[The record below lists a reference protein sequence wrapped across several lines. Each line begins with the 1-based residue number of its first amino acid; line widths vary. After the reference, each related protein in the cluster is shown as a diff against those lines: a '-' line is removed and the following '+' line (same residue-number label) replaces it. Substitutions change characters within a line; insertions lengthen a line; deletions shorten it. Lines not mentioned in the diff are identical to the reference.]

1 MTHTA
6 ATGMTDTTG
15 AGTTDTQSAGACAP
29 QAGHPRRIL
38 LEANVERLDIAA
50 IVAQV
55 VDACASR
62 GISVR
67 MLESTSGSVAT
78 GTGVESV
85 AYTPLAADGCEL
97 VLVLGGDGTFL
108 RACQYAH
115 AADVPVLGVNLG
127 HVGFLAESEVSSLRG
142 VVEQIAD
149 RDYRVVERMTVEA
162 TVMHGEK
169 VLGQDWALNE
179 VSIEKVSRQG
189 VLEASVEIDGRPV
202 SDYGCDG
209 MLVST
214 PTGSTAY
221 AFSAGGPILWPEL
234 DAILVVPNNA
244 HALFAR
250 PMVVAPTSRVA
261 VETGVRSGPAVV
273 VLDGRRLVD
282 APAGSRV
289 EVIRGR
295 RPVKWV
301 RLDDSPFTDRLVT
314 KFELPVTG
322 WRGRSAARPLP

>member
-1 MTHTA
+1 MTTPVV
-6 ATGMTDTTG
+6 
-15 AGTTDTQSAGACAP
+15 AGFS
-29 QAGHPRRIL
+29 RRIL
-38 LEANVERLDIAA
+38 LAANVDRPDIMST
-50 IVAQV
+50 VAQV
-55 VDACASR
+55 VAACSAR
-62 GISVR
+62 EIAVR
-67 MLESTSGSVAT
+67 MLEDTKDKVASGS
-78 GTGVESV
+78 GVEAV
-85 AYTPLAADGCEL
+85 ADNPSAAEGCDL

-108 RACQYAH
+108 RACQYAL

-127 HVGFLAESEVSSLRG
+127 HVGFLAESEVSSLG
-142 VVEQIAD
+142 AVVKQIAD
-149 RDYRVVERMTVEA
+149 RSYRVVERMTVEA
-162 TVMHGEK
+162 TVMLGDK
-169 VLGQDWALNE
+169 VIGRDWALNE
-179 VSIEKVSRQG
+179 ASIEKVSRHG
-189 VLEASVEIDGRPV
+189 VLEVSVEIDDRPV

-261 VETGVRSGPAVV
+261 VETSTRSGPAMV

-289 EVIRGR
+289 EVVRGKR
-295 RPVKWV
+295 SVKWV

-322 WRGRSAARPLP
+322 WRGRSDVRSLP

>member
-1 MTHTA
+1 M
-6 ATGMTDTTG
+6 TG
-15 AGTTDTQSAGACAP
+15 AAP
-29 QAGHPRRIL
+29 TEQRRIL
-38 LEANVERLDIAA
+38 LVPNVGRPE
-50 IVAQV
+50 IVAKVEQV
-55 VDACASR
+55 VEACSR
-62 GISVR
+62 HGIAVR
-67 MLESTSGSVAT
+67 MLED
-78 GTGVESV
+78 TGVEVASTMSV
-85 AYTPLAADGCEL
+85 ETVPDLPDAAGGCEL

-108 RACQYAH
+108 RACQYAN

-127 HVGFLAESEVSSLRG
+127 HIGFLAESEVDSLST
-142 VVEQIAD
+142 VVEQIAV

-162 TVMHGEK
+162 TVIHGETL
-169 VLGQDWALNE
+169 LGRGWALNE
-179 VSIEKVSRQG
+179 VSIEKTSRQG

-221 AFSAGGPILWPEL
+221 AFSAGGPIVWPEL

-261 VETGVRSGPAVV
+261 VETGVGSGPSAV
-273 VLDGRRLVD
+273 VLDGRSVID

-289 EVIRGR
+289 EVIRGA

-322 WRGRSAARPLP
+322 WRGRSGVRPLA

>member
-1 MTHTA
+1 MNDIP
-6 ATGMTDTTG
+6 GSE
-15 AGTTDTQSAGACAP
+15 Q
-29 QAGHPRRIL
+29 PRRIL
-38 LEANVERLDIAA
+38 LEPNIARPDIVAT
-50 IVAQV
+50 VAQV
-55 VDACASR
+55 VDACAER
-62 GISVR
+62 GIAVR
-67 MLESTSGSVAT
+67 VLEDTRDRVAT
-78 GTGVESV
+78 GGGVECV
-85 AYTPLAADGCEL
+85 PDTPAAAEGCEL

-127 HVGFLAESEVSSLRG
+127 HIGFLAESEVSSLSG
-142 VVEQIAD
+142 VVEQIAA

-162 TVMHGEK
+162 TVINGETR
-169 VLGQDWALNE
+169 LAHDWALNE
-179 VSIEKVSRQG
+179 VSIEKVARQG

-221 AFSAGGPILWPEL
+221 AFSAGGPIVWPEL

-261 VETGVRSGPAVV
+261 VETGVHSGPAVV

-282 APAGSRV
+282 APPGSRV
-289 EVIRGR
+289 EVVRGR

-322 WRGRSAARPLP
+322 WRGRSGVRPLT

>member
-1 MTHTA
+1 MTTA
-6 ATGMTDTTG
+6 EPT
-15 AGTTDTQSAGACAP
+15 
-29 QAGHPRRIL
+29 RRIL
-38 LEANVERLDIAA
+38 LEANIGRPDIAA
-50 IVAQV
+50 TVEHV

-62 GISVR
+62 GIAVR
-67 MLESTSGSVAT
+67 MLEDTSESVPT
-78 GTGVESV
+78 GNGVESV
-85 AYTPLAADGCEL
+85 PDSPAAAENCEL

-127 HVGFLAESEVSSLRG
+127 HVGFLAESEISSLNG
-142 VVEQIAD
+142 VVEQIAA
-149 RDYRVVERMTVEA
+149 RDYRVVDRMTVEA
-162 TVMHGEK
+162 AVIHGDRE
-169 VLGQDWALNE
+169 LGRDWALNE
-179 VSIEKVSRQG
+179 VSIEKVARQG

-209 MLVST
+209 MLVAT

-261 VETGVRSGPAVV
+261 VETGTESGAAVV

-289 EVIRGR
+289 EVVRGP

-322 WRGRSAARPLP
+322 WRGGPRAGQLP

>member
-1 MTHTA
+1 MTA
-6 ATGMTDTTG
+6 EATPEP
-15 AGTTDTQSAGACAP
+15 A
-29 QAGHPRRIL
+29 RRIL
-38 LEANVERLDIAA
+38 LEPNIGRPDIMAT
-50 IVAQV
+50 VAQV
-55 VDACASR
+55 VQACAGH
-62 GISVR
+62 GIAVR
-67 MLESTSGSVAT
+67 MLANIDPQVAT
-78 GTGVESV
+78 GIAVETV
-85 AYTPLAADGCEL
+85 PDTPDAAEGCEL

-108 RACQYAH
+108 RACQYAN

-127 HVGFLAESEVSSLRG
+127 HVGFLAESEVESLSG
-142 VVEQIAD
+142 VVVQIAA

-162 TVMHGEK
+162 TIIHGDT
-169 VLGQDWALNE
+169 VLGRDWALNE

-221 AFSAGGPILWPEL
+221 AFSAGGPIVWPEL

-261 VETGVRSGPAVV
+261 VETSVRSGSSVV
-273 VLDGRRLVD
+273 VLDGRRTID

-289 EVIRGR
+289 EVVRGR

-301 RLDDSPFTDRLVT
+301 RLDDSPFTDRLVS

-322 WRGRSAARPLP
+322 WRGRSGVRPLA

>member
-1 MTHTA
+1 MN
-6 ATGMTDTTG
+6 DTPG
-15 AGTTDTQSAGACAP
+15 RDIA
-29 QAGHPRRIL
+29 RRIL
-38 LEANVERLDIAA
+38 LVPNIARPDIVAT
-50 IVAQV
+50 VAQV
-55 VDACASR
+55 VEAGAGR
-62 GISVR
+62 GIAVR
-67 MLESTSGSVAT
+67 MVEGISEHVAT
-78 GTGVESV
+78 GTGVETV
-85 AYTPLAADGCEL
+85 PDTPQAAEGCEL

-108 RACQYAH
+108 RACQYAN

-127 HVGFLAESEVSSLRG
+127 HIGFLAESEVSSLSG
-142 VVEQIAD
+142 VVEQIVA

-162 TVMHGEK
+162 TVINGDT
-169 VLGQDWALNE
+169 VLARDWALNE

-221 AFSAGGPILWPEL
+221 AFSAGGPIVWPEL

-261 VETGVRSGPAVV
+261 VETGVGSGPAVV
-273 VLDGRRLVD
+273 VVDGRRLVD

-289 EVIRGR
+289 EVVRGR

-322 WRGRSAARPLP
+322 WRGRSGVRPLT

>member
-1 MTHTA
+1 MTAKTESVQ
-6 ATGMTDTTG
+6 G
-15 AGTTDTQSAGACAP
+15 
-29 QAGHPRRIL
+29 RRIL
-38 LEANVERLDIAA
+38 LEPNIGRPDIVAT
-50 IVAQV
+50 VAQV
-55 VDACASR
+55 VQACAGY
-62 GISVR
+62 GIEVR
-67 MLESTSGSVAT
+67 MLEDTSSHVAP
-78 GTGVESV
+78 GIDVETIPDTSE
-85 AYTPLAADGCEL
+85 AAVGCEL

-108 RACQYAH
+108 RACQYAN

-127 HVGFLAESEVSSLRG
+127 HIGFLAESEVESLSG
-142 VVEQIAD
+142 VVEQIAA

-162 TVMHGEK
+162 TIMHGDT
-169 VLGQDWALNE
+169 VLGRDWALNE

-221 AFSAGGPILWPEL
+221 AFSAGGPIVWPEL

-261 VETGVRSGPAVV
+261 VETGVRSVESVV
-273 VLDGRRLVD
+273 VLDGRRTIE

-289 EVIRGR
+289 EVTRGR

-322 WRGRSAARPLP
+322 WRGRSAVRPLA

>member
-1 MTHTA
+1 MTGV
-6 ATGMTDTTG
+6 ATGAETVEPG
-15 AGTTDTQSAGACAP
+15 
-29 QAGHPRRIL
+29 RRIL
-38 LEANVERLDIAA
+38 LEPNIGRPDIMAT
-50 IVAQV
+50 VAQV
-55 VDACASR
+55 VQACAR
-62 GISVR
+62 HGIAVR
-67 MLESTSGSVAT
+67 MLADISAKVAT
-78 GTGVESV
+78 GIAVETV
-85 AYTPLAADGCEL
+85 PDAPDAAEGCEL

-108 RACQYAH
+108 RACQYAN

-127 HVGFLAESEVSSLRG
+127 HVGFLAESEVESLSG
-142 VVEQIAD
+142 VVEQIAA

-162 TVMHGEK
+162 TIIHGDT
-169 VLGQDWALNE
+169 VLGRDWALNE

-221 AFSAGGPILWPEL
+221 AFSAGGPIVWPEL

-261 VETGVRSGPAVV
+261 VETGVRSGPSVV
-273 VLDGRRLVD
+273 VLDGRRTID

-322 WRGRSAARPLP
+322 WRGRSGVRPLA

>member
-1 MTHTA
+1 
-6 ATGMTDTTG
+6 MTD
-15 AGTTDTQSAGACAP
+15 
-29 QAGHPRRIL
+29 GHETAPRRIL
-38 LEANVERLDIAA
+38 LEANILRPELTAT
-50 IVAQV
+50 VAQV

-62 GISVR
+62 GIAVR
-67 MLESTSGSVAT
+67 MLEDTSATVPT

-85 AYTPLAADGCEL
+85 PDSPDAAVGCEL

-127 HVGFLAESEVSSLRG
+127 HIGFLAESEVSSLSG
-142 VVEQIAD
+142 VVEQIAA

-162 TVMHGEK
+162 TVLHGDR
-169 VLGQDWALNE
+169 VLGRDWALNE
-179 VSIEKVSRQG
+179 VSIEKVARQG

-221 AFSAGGPILWPEL
+221 AFSAGGPIVWPEL

-261 VETGVRSGPAVV
+261 VETGTASGAAVV
-273 VLDGRRLVD
+273 ILDGRRLVD
-282 APAGSRV
+282 APPGSRV
-289 EVIRGR
+289 EVIRGP

-322 WRGRSAARPLP
+322 WRGRPGSRRHPDQRL

>member
-1 MTHTA
+1 MTHTEQRE
-6 ATGMTDTTG
+6 DR
-15 AGTTDTQSAGACAP
+15 
-29 QAGHPRRIL
+29 RRIL
-38 LEANVERLDIAA
+38 LVPNVWRPDIIATVSQVVQA
-50 IVAQV
+50 CARRGIAVRMFEETGAQV
-55 VDACASR
+55 SAGTDVETVPDSPDAAVD
-62 GISVR
+62 
-67 MLESTSGSVAT
+67 
-78 GTGVESV
+78 
-85 AYTPLAADGCEL
+85 CEL

-108 RACQYAH
+108 RACQYAL

-127 HVGFLAESEVSSLRG
+127 HVGFLAESEVSSLSDA
-142 VVEQIAD
+142 VEQITQG
-149 RDYRVVERMTVEA
+149 DYRVVERMTVHA
-162 TVMHGEK
+162 TVMHGDS
-169 VLGQDWALNE
+169 VLGEGWALNE
-179 VSIEKVSRQG
+179 VSIEKTSRQG

-221 AFSAGGPILWPEL
+221 AFSAGGPIVWPEL
-234 DAILVVPNNA
+234 DAMLVVPNNA

-261 VETGVRSGPAVV
+261 VETGIHSGPAVV
-273 VLDGRRLVD
+273 VLDGRRLID

-289 EVIRGR
+289 EVVRGP

-301 RLDDSPFTDRLVT
+301 RLDESPFTDRLVT

-322 WRGRSAARPLP
+322 WRGRSAARRLA

>member
-1 MTHTA
+1 MTGVA
-6 ATGMTDTTG
+6 ATDP
-15 AGTTDTQSAGACAP
+15 S
-29 QAGHPRRIL
+29 RRIL
-38 LEANVERLDIAA
+38 LEANFGRPDIVAT
-50 IVAQV
+50 VAQV
-55 VDACASR
+55 VQSCAVH
-62 GISVR
+62 GIAVR
-67 MLESTSGSVAT
+67 MLDDSSEHVAT
-78 GTGVESV
+78 GIAVETV
-85 AYTPLAADGCEL
+85 PDTPDAAVGCEL

-108 RACQYAH
+108 RACQYAN

-127 HVGFLAESEVSSLRG
+127 HIGFLAESEVDSLKA
-142 VVEQIAD
+142 VVEQIAA

-162 TVMHGEK
+162 TVIHGDA
-169 VLGQDWALNE
+169 VLGSDWALNE

-221 AFSAGGPILWPEL
+221 AFSAGGPIVWPEL

-261 VETGVRSGPAVV
+261 VETGVRSVASVV
-273 VLDGRRLVD
+273 VYDGRRVID

-289 EVIRGR
+289 EVVRGR

-322 WRGRSAARPLP
+322 WRGRSGVRPLA